1 MYKIGEFSMLSKMT
15 VKALRFYEEQGLIK
29 PCFVDEFTNYRYYSA
44 DQLGQVEYI
53 VALRD
58 IGLSVKE
65 IKSVFSGEDL
75 NLILEERKKSIGK
88 QIDLCNSQLLK
99 IKLMQKEQAMKEQI
113 FIKEIPEYTVYYK
126 DGKIANFGEIAEF
139 VLWAGSECAKANPTL
154 KCVEPSYCYLNYL
167 DGEYREEDISIRYV
181 EAVESVGVETENI
194 KFTTI
199 PKAKC
204 VCIQHRGVYANL
216 RSSYNLIIKYIE
228 DNGLKLDGF
237 PRECYID
244 GCWNKDSEEDYL
256 TEIQFPVK

>member
-15 VKALRFYEEQGLIK
+15 IKALRFYEEQGLII
-29 PCFVDEFTNYRYYSA
+29 PCYVDEFTNYRYYST
-44 DQLGQVEYI
+44 DQLGQVEFI
-53 VALRD
+53 VKLRN

-65 IKSVFSGEDL
+65 IKRVFSGEDL
-75 NLILEERKKSIGK
+75 SLILEERKKSISE
-88 QIDLCNSQLLK
+88 QIDLCNGQLLK
-99 IKLMQKEQAMKEQI
+99 IKLLQKVQEMKEQI

-126 DGKIANFGEIAEF
+126 DGKIANFGEIAGF
-139 VLWAGSECAKANPTL
+139 VMGAGAECGKANPTL
-154 KCVEPSYCYLNYL
+154 KCVDPGYCYLNYL
-167 DGEYREEDISIRYV
+167 DGEYREEDIAIRYV
-181 EAVESVGVETENI
+181 EAVEEKGVETENI

-204 VCIQHRGVYANL
+204 VCIQHRGSYANL

-228 DNGLKLDGF
+228 DNGLKIADF

-244 GCWNKDSEEDYL
+244 GCWNKESEEDYL